1 VGEGSVCEVHVDVF
15 VPQIGVGVSAVD
27 GSGGELG
34 FVWGRKSPAGEGAG
48 CWAWGNIGVSSY
60 HAGVMSD
67 ICVLEV
73 WCFVALRGAWGMW

>member
-34 FVWGRKSPAGEGAG
+34 FVWGRKGPAGEGAG
-48 CWAWGNIGVSSY
+48 CRAWRDIGVSSY
-60 HAGVMSD
+60 NAGVMSD

-73 WCFVALRGAWGMW
+73 WCSVALRGA